1 MFGEILIVLLLI
13 LLNSFFAMAEIAIV
27 SARRSW
33 LKQQADEGH
42 RGARRALKLAE
53 DPSSFLSTVQTGI
66 TVVGVLASVF
76 SGATIAEKLG
86 LWFDAQ
92 FPELAPNGEVYALA
106 VVVAVVAG
114 LTLVVGEL
122 VPKRIAMAR
131 AEAIAVVVAWPL
143 DQTRR
148 VLRPFVWLLR
158 VTTEFCLRLLGV
170 RHGEGPTVTEEEVKT
185 MIAEG
190 TEGGVFEAA
199 EQKMLEGV
207 MRLTDQ
213 TVRGIMTPRLDMA
226 WIGIED
232 SEADIRSTIRT
243 SGYSRLPVARGD
255 LEEVRGVLYAKDML
269 NAALDG
275 QHLGVAKLM
284 RPALAVPDTTT
295 VLRLLDQFKASGQH
309 MAVVIDEYG
318 TVEGLVTVADILMAI
333 AGSLPDGGGG
343 DDPDKPVRRADGSWL
358 IGGLT
363 PIGEVEAVLGLKKMQ
378 DDGDFH
384 TLAGF
389 LLHQLGHIPATG
401 ERCSWQ
407 NVTFEI
413 LDMDGRRI
421 DKVLVTPLEPD
432 DLPET

>member
-13 LLNSFFAMAEIAIV
+13 VLNGFFSMAEIAII
-27 SARRSW
+27 SARRQRLRQLAEDGS
-33 LKQQADEGH
+33 
-42 RGARRALKLAE
+42 RGAARALRLAE
-53 DPSSFLSTVQTGI
+53 DPSNFLSTAQTGI
-66 TVVGVLASVF
+66 TVVAVLASVF
-76 SGATIAEKLG
+76 SGATIAQGLG
-86 LWFDAQ
+86 LWLNETYPA
-92 FPELAPNGEVYALA
+92 LVPNGEAYALA
-106 VVVAVVAG
+106 LVVAVVAS

-122 VPKRIAMAR
+122 VPKRVAMAR
-131 AEAIAVVVAWPL
+131 AEQIAVVVAWPL
-143 DQTRR
+143 DMTGRC
-148 VLRPFVWLLR
+148 LRPLVWLLGAIS
-158 VTTEFCLRLLGV
+158 EFCLRLLGIA
-170 RHGEGPTVTEEEVKT
+170 HPSGPAVTEEEVKT

-190 TEGGVFEAA
+190 TEGGVFEA
-199 EQKMLEGV
+199 EEKKMLEGV

-232 SEADIRSTIRT
+232 SEADIRGTIRT

-275 QHLGVAKLM
+275 QPLSVSKLM

-295 VLRLLDQFKASGQH
+295 VLRLLEQFKASGQH
-309 MAVVIDEYG
+309 MALVIDEYG

-333 AGSLPDGGGG
+333 AGGFPGSEGG
-343 DDPDKPVRRADGSWL
+343 DPDKPVRRADGSWL

-363 PIGEVEAVLGLKKMQ
+363 PVGEVEAVLNLKKMQ
-378 DDGDFH
+378 EDGDYH

-407 NVTFEI
+407 NVMFEVM
-413 LDMDGRRI
+413 DMDGRRI

>member
-33 LKQQADEGH
+33 LKQKADEGH
-42 RGARRALKLAE
+42 HGARRALKLAE

-66 TVVGVLASVF
+66 TLVGVLASVF
-76 SGATIAEKLG
+76 SGATIAQKLG
-86 LWFDAQ
+86 IWFDAQ
-92 FPELAPNGEVYALA
+92 FPELAPNGEAYALA
-106 VVVAVVAG
+106 LVVAVVAG

-122 VPKRIAMAR
+122 VPKRVAMAR
-131 AEAIAVVVAWPL
+131 AEQIAVVVAWPL
-143 DQTRR
+143 DMTRR
-148 VLRPFVWLLR
+148 CLRPLVWLLGA
-158 VTTEFCLRLLGV
+158 VSELCLRVLGIA
-170 RHGEGPTVTEEEVKT
+170 HAAGPGVTEEEVKT

-190 TEGGVFEAA
+190 TEGGVFEA
-199 EQKMLEGV
+199 EEKKMLEGV

-243 SGYSRLPVARGD
+243 SGYSRLPVAHGD

-275 QHLGVAKLM
+275 QHLSVSKLM

-295 VLRLLDQFKASGQH
+295 VLRLLEQFKASGQH
-309 MAVVIDEYG
+309 MALVIDEYG

-333 AGSLPDGGGG
+333 AGGFPGSEGG
-343 DDPDKPVRRADGSWL
+343 DPDKPVRRADGSWL

-363 PIGEVEAVLGLKKMQ
+363 PVGEVEAVLNLKKMQ
-378 DDGDFH
+378 EDGDYH

-407 NVTFEI
+407 NVMFEVI
-413 LDMDGRRI
+413 DMDGRRI